1 MQKQF
6 PGGALPQKGVL
17 WMYCGFLGAY
27 LCVGVFLKKLRSGF
41 C

>member
-6 PGGALPQKGVL
+6 PGGALPGEGVL
-17 WMYCGFLGAY
+17 WMCCGFAGAY
-27 LCVGVFLKKLRSGF
+27 LCVGVILTKLRSGF